1 MLFTPLLVLAAT
13 ASASLS
19 PFEGRRVEG
28 AIQNAQLLAR
38 QVDICVPVSPPFTCE
53 RSCGPGN
60 VPCVTERNCYNPSA
74 GESCCSNG
82 QYCRAGFYCTNA
94 GCCPNGASLAE
105 CGATLSLSV
114 IPPPVATPS
123 PPPAPSTT
131 PEPPVSTPEPQP
143 SADAE
148 TSTEAPVETPSEAPP
163 SQAAPSEPPAPT
175 YPAPPP
181 VSPPSPPSNGTTT
194 SQPPVVTAGAVR
206 ADFGAAILLGGL
218 GAVLMAQ

>member
-1 MLFTPLLVLAAT
+1 MHFTPLLALAA
-13 ASASLS
+13 AVSASS
-19 PFEGRRVEG
+19 APFSGLRAEG
-28 AIQNAQLLAR
+28 AIANSHLLER
-38 QVDICVPVSPPFTCE
+38 QADICVPVPPPFTCE

-60 VPCVTERNCYNPSA
+60 VPCVTDRNCYNPSA

-123 PPPAPSTT
+123 PPPSSPSSAPEPPAST
-131 PEPPVSTPEPQP
+131 PEPPQT
-143 SADAE
+143 SAEAE
-148 TSTEAPVETPSEAPP
+148 TSAEAPVEPP
-163 SQAAPSEPPAPT
+163 SSISTQAAPSEPPAPT

-181 VSPPSPPSNGTTT
+181 VTVSPPSNSTTT
-194 SQPPVVTAGAVR
+194 GQPPVVTAGAVR
-206 ADFGAAILLGGL
+206 ADIGAVAILGGL
-218 GAVLMAQ
+218 GVALMAQ